1 MMKIF
6 LLFWRGQIKIG
17 SWQHTPFC
25 RLLPVESFSVWVHGH
40 RATIKILGRVV
51 FFIVLFFYS
60 FRCVSKRCVL
70 MAEYSGAISLSRDMS
85 HSSDDDDEEQSPGI
99 LVPFTGGSA
108 GAGSSKVKVNFKGGS
123 STGGEG
129 GSSAEAPR
137 KPRGRPPGSKNKPKP
152 PIVITRECESGMKPI
167 VIEVAPGN
175 DLFETVVQFARRRR
189 VGITILHGFGT
200 ISNVTFR
207 QPVPHAPTYSLHGPL
222 CIIYISGWYLGCPTP
237 ATPATSRASFSV
249 SVAGTQGQIYGGQV
263 AGKVTASGPV
273 TLIASTFT
281 NPSVHRLPSDIEDTD
296 EGKNNGGAST
306 SGAGTSVA
314 MSGAYSV
321 IAAPLNTQMA
331 PDVMHWTATPRPPY

>member
-1 MMKIF
+1 
-6 LLFWRGQIKIG
+6 
-17 SWQHTPFC
+17 
-25 RLLPVESFSVWVHGH
+25 
-40 RATIKILGRVV
+40 
-51 FFIVLFFYS
+51 
-60 FRCVSKRCVL
+60 

-108 GAGSSKVKVNFKGGS
+108 AAGTSKVKINFKGGS
-123 STGGEG
+123 SSAGGEG
-129 GSSAEAPR
+129 GSASGEEPR

-189 VGITILHGFGT
+189 LGITILHGFGT

-222 CIIYISGWYLGCPTP
+222 CIIYVCGWYLGCPVP
-237 ATPATSRASFSV
+237 ATSATSRASFSV

-263 AGKVTASGPV
+263 AGKVIASGPV
-273 TLIASTFT
+273 TLIATTFT
-281 NPSVHRLPSDIEDTD
+281 NPSVHRLPSDLEEVD
-296 EGKNNGGAST
+296 EGKNSGGGATT
-306 SGAGTSVA
+306 SGGAGTSAAV
-314 MSGAYSV
+314 SGGGYTV
-321 IAAPLNTQMA
+321 IAAPLNSQMT
-331 PDVMHWTATPRPPY
+331 PDVMHWTATPRPPPPPY